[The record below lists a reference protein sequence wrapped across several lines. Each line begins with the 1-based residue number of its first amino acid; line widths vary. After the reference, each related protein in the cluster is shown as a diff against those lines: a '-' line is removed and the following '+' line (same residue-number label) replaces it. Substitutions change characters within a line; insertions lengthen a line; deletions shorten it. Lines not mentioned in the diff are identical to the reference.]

1 MTQEKFWNII
11 SKLNWNIDFDYKRIS
26 TEIMKPSILPIEERE
41 SFYSVAQKLH
51 SNLYDH
57 INTFS
62 EEDYSKYVNGS
73 DDTLDDII
81 SHIIGVG
88 KKTYNKCF
96 MNKSELQKYSP
107 EGEIGYKENFFY
119 SFQNLSDWIYSNKQN
134 KTKKELKVFSKKNES
149 FNITCD
155 GIIVAFIIQEP
166 FSRKWIAFDSNLNK
180 FDFYSFNRQEII
192 DKLILVFS

>member
-134 KTKKELKVFSKKNES
+134 DTKEQSNFIDTIKKLEQIKILFNELELDKNISRKFNNES
-149 FNITCD
+149 FSFSNSTID
-155 GIIVAFIIQEP
+155 SEINKIKEYELIGFI
-166 FSRKWIAFDSNLNK
+166 L
-180 FDFYSFNRQEII
+180 
-192 DKLILVFS
+192 

>member
-26 TEIMKPSILPIEERE
+26 TEIMKTSILPIEERK
-41 SFYSVAQKLH
+41 SFYSVAQNLH

-134 KTKKELKVFSKKNES
+134 DTKEQSNFIDTIKKLEQIKILFNELELDKNISRKFNNES
-149 FNITCD
+149 FSFSNSTID
-155 GIIVAFIIQEP
+155 SEINKIKEYELIGFI
-166 FSRKWIAFDSNLNK
+166 L
-180 FDFYSFNRQEII
+180 
-192 DKLILVFS
+192 

>member
-26 TEIMKPSILPIEERE
+26 TEIMKPSILPIEERKT
-41 SFYSVAQKLH
+41 FYSVAQKLH

-134 KTKKELKVFSKKNES
+134 DTKEQSNFIDTIKKLEQIKILFNELELDKNISRKFNNES
-149 FNITCD
+149 FSFSNSTID
-155 GIIVAFIIQEP
+155 SEINKIKEYELIGFI
-166 FSRKWIAFDSNLNK
+166 L
-180 FDFYSFNRQEII
+180 
-192 DKLILVFS
+192 

>member
-26 TEIMKPSILPIEERE
+26 TEIMKPSILPIEERK
-41 SFYSVAQKLH
+41 SFYSVAQNLH

-134 KTKKELKVFSKKNES
+134 DTKEQSNFIDTIKKLEQIKILFNELELDKNISRKFNNES
-149 FNITCD
+149 FSFSNSTID
-155 GIIVAFIIQEP
+155 SEINKIKEYELIGFI
-166 FSRKWIAFDSNLNK
+166 L
-180 FDFYSFNRQEII
+180 
-192 DKLILVFS
+192 

>member
-1 MTQEKFWNII
+1 MN
-11 SKLNWNIDFDYKRIS
+11 
-26 TEIMKPSILPIEERE
+26 PSILPIEERKT
-41 SFYSVAQKLH
+41 FYSVAQKLH

-134 KTKKELKVFSKKNES
+134 DTKEQSNFIDTIKKLEHIKILFNELELDKNISRKFNNES
-149 FNITCD
+149 FSFSNSTID
-155 GIIVAFIIQEP
+155 SEINKIKEYELIGFI
-166 FSRKWIAFDSNLNK
+166 L
-180 FDFYSFNRQEII
+180 
-192 DKLILVFS
+192 